1 MKPGPLWL
9 AAIAGVTAV
18 VSSCAASLPS
28 VRVVADARGES
39 FWPLAARAGFVVT
52 GSRLTAWR
60 PQLLR
65 ERRSANE
72 HPGAIAIAPNGQAC
86 ATTALLSTGRGLR
99 AYRLPGLEP
108 LHEIEGACNGR
119 VDISPSGTLVACVE
133 RDAEASFVR
142 LFTFP
147 SLKLVRSWGPI
158 VDSLEA
164 LSFVGTSDD
173 RLAVA
178 TILRDPPGTSDDART
193 RLELYDPRTD
203 RAIGEFSRKG
213 SHPYLAFSP
222 GSDIFVWAGE
232 TGAEAWS
239 VRSFVKV
246 RAFGA
251 TARTMAV
258 ALSPDGAL
266 VATSQREQANIQV
279 FDTRS
284 GERLAAFGSEQ
295 LYTATSAHDPDQ
307 MVTDRAKL
315 RVELL
320 MMGTATQS
328 GNPIAVRDLFGGS
341 GQVADHERLA
351 FADDQTLVS
360 SGRGFLALWSMNHEA
375 IQNARRAR

>member
-1 MKPGPLWL
+1 MKPRPVWL
-9 AAIAGVTAV
+9 ATIACVAGA
-18 VSSCAASLPS
+18 VSSCAASQPS
-28 VRVVADARGES
+28 VRVVADARGEG

-65 ERRSANE
+65 ERRSVHE
-72 HPGAIAIAPNGQAC
+72 HPGAIAIAPDGQAC
-86 ATTALLSTGRGLR
+86 ATAAPFIEGRRLR
-99 AYRLPGLEP
+99 SYRLPGLE
-108 LHEIEGACNGR
+108 LLQDVEGACNDS
-119 VDISPSGTLVACVE
+119 VDISPSGELVACVD
-133 RDAEASFVR
+133 RTPEASFVR

-147 SLKLVRSWGPI
+147 RLKLVRSWGPI
-158 VDSLEA
+158 VDSIQA

-178 TILRDPPGTSDDART
+178 TTLLDPPGTRDDART
-193 RLELYDPRTD
+193 RLELYAPRTD

-213 SHPYLAFSP
+213 SYPYLAFSP
-222 GSDIFVWAGE
+222 HSDVFVWAGE

-246 RAFGA
+246 KAFSA
-251 TARTMAV
+251 TARTIAV

-266 VATSQREQANIQV
+266 VATSQRQQAGIQV
-279 FDTRS
+279 FDARS
-284 GERLAAFGSEQ
+284 GERLAAFGSAQ
-295 LYTATSAHDPDQ
+295 LSSVIGAHDPDQ
-307 MVTDRAKL
+307 MVTDRAQL

-328 GNPIAVRDLFGGS
+328 GNPIAVRDLFAG
-341 GQVADHERLA
+341 AEHERLA